1 MRVCKTSF
9 EKVQTSGPVLFY
21 VSSHVKHF
29 DETVPDLP
37 PNTVA
42 GFASSD
48 ASKHFRRKATI
59 VYLSREN
66 PVMSHEAMYD
76 TRELAPEAVVHKCP
90 MHPRSGKDG
99 LVDALVNS
107 GFLLGAWEEF

>member
-1 MRVCKTSF
+1 MSVKPALKRSKRRGQCF
-9 EKVQTSGPVLFY
+9 FY

-37 PNTVA
+37 PNTVT

-48 ASKHFRRKATI
+48 ASKHFRSKATI